1 MIYRRTR
8 IDFLIKQVV
17 AGFHATVF
25 VYGQTGSGKTFTM
38 EGYKYQTNATAPEL
52 MIPKELE
59 LNPLANVYQD
69 EGLIPRSIR
78 DLFDQ
83 VNVKRA
89 NTANK
94 IISVYIQYIQ
104 LYNEKVYDLL
114 NSPEFKKDGL
124 EGVPGL
130 KIKFNPVTDEVTI
143 ENVYVFECHSVE
155 DAFKYFYKGLK
166 NKIMSSHKM
175 NNASSRSHCILS
187 FIVYQQDKLTQ
198 DAQIVSKLQLIDLA
212 GSERQ
217 S

>member
-1 MIYRRTR
+1 M
-8 IDFLIKQVV
+8 
-17 AGFHATVF
+17 
-25 VYGQTGSGKTFTM
+25 
-38 EGYKYQTNATAPEL
+38 
-52 MIPKELE
+52 
-59 LNPLANVYQD
+59 
-69 EGLIPRSIR
+69 
-78 DLFDQ
+78 
-83 VNVKRA
+83 
-89 NTANK
+89 
-94 IISVYIQYIQ
+94 
-104 LYNEKVYDLL
+104 YNEKVYDLL

>member
-1 MIYRRTR
+1 M
-8 IDFLIKQVV
+8 D
-17 AGFHATVF
+17 
-25 VYGQTGSGKTFTM
+25 
-38 EGYKYQTNATAPEL
+38 
-52 MIPKELE
+52 
-59 LNPLANVYQD
+59 PLANVSQD

-89 NTANK
+89 NTGNK
-94 IISVYIQYIQ
+94 IISIYIQYIQ

-114 NSPEFKKDGL
+114 NSPAFKNNGL

-130 KIKFNPVTDEVTI
+130 KIKLNPVTDEVTI
-143 ENVYVFECHSVE
+143 ENVYVFECHTVE

-166 NKIMSSHKM
+166 NKIMSSHNM

-187 FIVYQQDKLTQ
+187 LTVYQQDKLTQ
-198 DAQIVSKLQLIDLA
+198 DAQIVSKLQLVDLA

>member
-1 MIYRRTR
+1 
-8 IDFLIKQVV
+8 
-17 AGFHATVF
+17 
-25 VYGQTGSGKTFTM
+25 M
-38 EGYKYQTNATAPEL
+38 EGYKYQINATVPEL

-59 LNPLANVYQD
+59 LNPLANIYQD

-83 VNVKRA
+83 INVKRA
-89 NTANK
+89 NAVNK

-114 NSPEFKKDGL
+114 NSPAFKNSGL
-124 EGVPGL
+124 DGVPGL
-130 KIKFNPVTDEVTI
+130 KIKLNPVTDEVTI

-166 NKIMSSHKM
+166 NKIMSSHNM

-187 FIVYQQDKLTQ
+187 FIVYQQDKITQ
-198 DAQIVSKLQLIDLA
+198 DAQIVSKLQLVDLA